1 MKYGGY
7 VTNTDDKKIKAH
19 IGFLL
24 FIDRNTAVYFDSFRK
39 ENISQE
45 VLSKIKDKSM
55 THKIFRIQ
63 DDDSVMYGLYCT
75 AFIEYM
81 IAGKT
86 LLDYTNLLF
95 S

>member
-1 MKYGGY
+1 
-7 VTNTDDKKIKAH
+7 
-19 IGFLL
+19 
-24 FIDRNTAVYFDSFRK
+24 
-39 ENISQE
+39 
-45 VLSKIKDKSM
+45 M

-63 DDDSVMYGLYCT
+63 DDDSVMYGLYCI